1 MEIKEFEQLKKEFE
15 QQKTKKIQLET
26 QKASI
31 EKSWKDEYG
40 TADAIEIE
48 KILEEKKEEQKNLEQ
63 KRTKLIT
70 SLQEILA

>member
-1 MEIKEFEQLKKEFE
+1 MEIKEFEALKKEFE

-26 QKASI
+26 QKAAI

-40 TADAIEIE
+40 TDDAEEIS
-48 KILEEKKEEQKNLEQ
+48 KILENKKEEQKNLEQ
-63 KRTKLIT
+63 KRTKLVT